1 MNLANAL
8 FLGFLMLAPG
18 EPAPVPSVQDL
29 AWLSGCWESVGGEP
43 GSGEFWTQPAGGTLL
58 GVGRTVKGGKT
69 VAHEL
74 MQIRETAPGRIVF
87 IAVPSGQSEATF
99 PLVRLTGQEVV
110 FENPEH
116 DFPQRVIYRRQ
127 NDLLTGRVEGV
138 ENGREK
144 AFDFPLKRAA
154 CD

>member
-1 MNLANAL
+1 MNLAHL
-8 FLGFLMLAPG
+8 VLLGTLALAPG
-18 EPAPVPSVQDL
+18 EPVPVQSVQDL

-43 GSGEFWTQPAGGTLL
+43 GSGEFWTRPAGGTLL
-58 GVGRTVKGGKT
+58 GVGRTVKAGKT

-87 IAVPSGQSEATF
+87 IALPSGQTEATF
-99 PLVRLTGQEVV
+99 PLVRLAGQEVV
-110 FENPEH
+110 FENREH
-116 DFPQRVIYRRQ
+116 DFPQRVIYRRE
-127 NDLLTGRVEGV
+127 NELLTGRIEGV

>member
-1 MNLANAL
+1 MNLAAAL
-8 FLGFLMLAPG
+8 LLGTLALAPG
-18 EPAPVPSVQDL
+18 ELASVPSVQDL

-43 GSGEFWTQPAGGTLL
+43 GSGEFWTRPAGGTLL
-58 GVGRTVKGGKT
+58 GVGRTVKSGKT
-69 VAHEL
+69 IAHEL

-116 DFPQRVIYRRQ
+116 DFPQRVIYRRA